1 VTALSARVG
10 LSRGL
15 TLDAELR
22 AEPGITVL
30 FGPSGAGKT
39 TFLHAILGGVRP
51 ARGRVAVGERVVF
64 DAEAAIDL
72 PIHER
77 RIGIVFQDALLF
89 PHLDARANVMF
100 GVRDADRAR
109 TADLWLER
117 VGAAS
122 LAGRKPAE
130 LSGGERQRVAFARAL
145 AADPEALLLDEPFAS
160 LDHSSRA
167 ELGALLLDL
176 RRRLPI
182 PFVHVTHDPAEALRL
197 GDAMVLLREGRVVA
211 AGLPSALL
219 APGGEASGAGATNW
233 LRGTVVEDGPGG
245 ARVDLGG
252 TIVAVPA
259 LHLAPGAPV
268 VLALPAEEPVLAVS
282 EVRGTSARNV
292 IPGTV
297 VSIEGGEGAVDVV
310 VATPVPIRV
319 RITGDASRELA
330 LGAGSRV
337 WLLVKASAFRRS
349 S

>member
-1 VTALSARVG
+1 LTALSARVA
-10 LSRGL
+10 LSRGFA
-15 TLDAELR
+15 LDAEIR

-39 TFLHAILGGVRP
+39 TFLHAILGATRP

-77 RIGIVFQDALLF
+77 RIGIVFQEGLLF
-89 PHLDARANVMF
+89 PHLDARQNVMF
-100 GVRDADRAR
+100 GARDGDRAR

-117 VGAAS
+117 VGAAG
-122 LAGRKPAE
+122 LARRKPRD

-145 AADPEALLLDEPFAS
+145 AAEPQALLLDEPFAS
-160 LDHSSRA
+160 LDHASR
-167 ELGALLLDL
+167 GALCGLLLDL
-176 RRRLPI
+176 RRDSPI

-197 GDAMVLLREGRVVA
+197 GDAMVLLKDGRVSA
-211 AGLPSALL
+211 SGLPSALL
-219 APGGEASGAGATNW
+219 APGGEASAGGSTNW
-233 LRGTVVEDGPGG
+233 LRGTVVEDGPDG

-252 TIVAVPA
+252 TVVAVPA
-259 LHLAPGAPV
+259 LGRAPGSPV
-268 VLALPAEEPVLAVS
+268 VLSLPAEEPVLAMS

-297 VSIEGGEGAVDVV
+297 VSIDGGDGAVDVV
-310 VATPVPIRV
+310 VATPVAIRV
-319 RITGDASRELA
+319 RITRGAARELA
-330 LGAGSRV
+330 LAVGSRV

-349 S
+349 G